1 MSIIKSFSVGDG
13 DMFYIEHGNSNFT
26 IIDCYLTSK
35 NENKEAIIGEIEEK
49 ASEKEIVRFISTHPD
64 KDHIHGIEELFDEV
78 SIPNFYCV
86 KNEATKPD
94 ETISF
99 DKYCELRDSDK
110 AFYIEKNSRR
120 KWMNCSDEERG
131 SSGINILW
139 PNMKNKKYKDELEKA
154 KEGLSYN
161 NMSAIIKYS
170 IEDGAKALWMGDIE
184 TDFLESVSQD
194 IDFTEIDILF
204 APHHGRDSG
213 KIPSSILKILNPKV
227 IVIGEAPSANINY
240 IKEYDT
246 IKQNTA
252 KDIIFDCSGDEIH
265 VHVGN
270 EDYGELF
277 LVDLGIPDIDDDHTY
292 IGSIELN
299 I

>member
-1 MSIIKSFSVGDG
+1 MSIIKSFSVDHG
-13 DMFYIEHGNSNFT
+13 DMFYIEHGSSNFT
-26 IIDCYLTSK
+26 MIDCHLTNK
-35 NENKEAIIGEIEEK
+35 NENKDSIVEEIRER
-49 ASEKEIVRFISTHPD
+49 ASKKDIVRFISTHPD
-64 KDHIHGIEELFDEV
+64 DDHIHGIEELFDKV

-86 KNEATKPD
+86 KNEATKIK

-99 DKYCELRDSDK
+99 NKYCELRDSDK
-110 AFYIEKNSRR
+110 AFYIEKNSHR
-120 KWMNCSDEERG
+120 KWMNHSDDERG

-139 PNMKNKKYKDELEKA
+139 PNTKNEKYKDELAKA
-154 KEGLSYN
+154 KEGISYN

-170 IEDGAKALWMGDIE
+170 IENGAKALWMGDIE
-184 TDFLESVSQD
+184 TNFLESVALD

-213 KIPSSILKILNPKV
+213 KIPSSILEILNPKI

-240 IKEYDT
+240 IGEYNT

-252 KDIIFDCSGDEIH
+252 RDIIFDCSGNEIH

-277 LVDLGIPDIDDDHTY
+277 LVNLGRPDIDDDHTY